1 MKVNKKS
8 DHNSGIHLEVHVLP
22 RTRLIQEILT
32 TTRKEIGREMS
43 RSMDRLSE
51 KMCGF
56 IT

>member
-32 TTRKEIGREMS
+32 TTRKEIGREMI

>member
-32 TTRKEIGREMS
+32 TTRKEIGREMT